1 MGIKA
6 KYTAHGSPVK
16 LTSRK
21 VSRAMIKI
29 RLRNPLKVMI
39 LADQSSE
46 AGHHRGTED
55 RETDEL
61 EALAHGTGV
70 GNGDRRWCGW
80 RIAAGA
86 GREGQRRDQG
96 GERNQKP
103 FPIPPAR
110 ESPGGREQRLAGVRV
125 VSVEMWDHVGLV
137 WDWGL
142 EMKQPARNEPGGLLG
157 LGRGKALCLG
167 QILMTQGE
175 GKLTAPANP
184 MAAAF
189 HRHQRIPL

>member
-21 VSRAMIKI
+21 VSRAVMKI

-70 GNGDRRWCGW
+70 GNGHGRRLG
-80 RIAAGA
+80 RRGFAA
-86 GREGQRRDQG
+86 RCEGQDQG
-96 GERNQKP
+96 KPGEWNQKP
-103 FPIPPAR
+103 FPIQPTR
-110 ESPGGREQRLAGVRV
+110 ESSGRREQRLAGMGVL
-125 VSVEMWDHVGLV
+125 SVEVWDHGVVGDV
-137 WDWGL
+137 VGW
-142 EMKQPARNEPGGLLG
+142 K
-157 LGRGKALCLG
+157 
-167 QILMTQGE
+167 
-175 GKLTAPANP
+175 
-184 MAAAF
+184 
-189 HRHQRIPL
+189 